1 LSGEEPERRVEDKLN
16 ELCFI
21 TNTTRGL
28 CTMAL
33 SHETVG
39 DDDKDIDDD
48 STSEVSHFIDDLVA
62 EVEELNTALVNQ
74 DKLLRLATRERKE
87 SKS

>member
-33 SHETVG
+33 SHETV
-39 DDDKDIDDD
+39 
-48 STSEVSHFIDDLVA
+48 A